1 MLIPFFRY
9 LEHNFLFNHSMKKIE
24 GIPQSDWPWEPHLLE
39 ATKSHSFFH
48 KGKIALA
55 LFLLLQSGYPTAAW
69 KHSDAIENPIAEIE
83 LVDAQIDPIWE
94 ENNYDFKKYNTVP
107 YSSLF
112 GKEDKELSESEKNA
126 KKIFIADVA
135 KQINAIKWTND
146 LPLKSITFS
155 NQSLSKKYG
164 FPGSVHFSFKNS
176 KHRDGKVSFLIDSS
190 LAQDPVFLQN
200 SNPDAFQIIGK
211 NPEKV
216 KDPTFVITIWERRF
230 LVKSAIPGVVLDGI
244 KMVKNPHTQKLE
256 IHMPVKAIWLFTWT
270 IKRDGEK
277 RGKDIYNCYYWV
289 PFGWEK
295 ILSESVRIIDISK

>member
-1 MLIPFFRY
+1 
-9 LEHNFLFNHSMKKIE
+9 MKKIE
-24 GIPQSDWPWEPHLLE
+24 QAPFSDLRWEPHLSE
-39 ATKSHSFFH
+39 SKKSTSFFH
-48 KGKIALA
+48 KGKIWLA
-55 LFLLLQSGYPTAAW
+55 LFLLLQSGNPTVAW
-69 KHSDAIENPIAEIE
+69 KHGDAIENPIAEIE

>member
-69 KHSDAIENPIAEIE
+69 KHSDSVKKNVLD
-83 LVDAQIDPIWE
+83 LVQVDTQGEPAWE

-146 LPLKSITFS
+146 IPLKSITFS

-244 KMVKNPHTQKLE
+244 KMVKNPHTQRLE